1 MGIIKKKY
9 YIINYFLKLDRLSNY
24 SNNEEYI
31 YIYVYVYAYVSVYVN
46 EQIYLNFEN
55 AVQ

>member
-24 SNNEEYI
+24 SYNKEYI
-31 YIYVYVYAYVSVYVN
+31 YIYVYVYVTVYVN
-46 EQIYLNFEN
+46 E
-55 AVQ
+55 